1 MKMKTWVTCT
11 LVIALLGLCG
21 GCSLFP
27 KLHTR
32 PTVPTSVQKTT
43 VRRSTKPTIV
53 VSRPEETITTIA
65 MEEEVETSV
74 EYTDTPEKLTFG
86 QRIGRAIGRLAAV
99 TIVLAII
106 LAILCPGVLVGFLVR
121 TAKKWRAAA
130 TQTWRA
136 IKEAEG
142 TKDKDLKNALENNQ
156 SAKTKGLVEKT
167 KAKGV

>member
-1 MKMKTWVTCT
+1 MV
-11 LVIALLGLCG
+11 VIISVGLCG

-53 VSRPEETITTIA
+53 VSRPDETITAIA
-65 MEEEVETSV
+65 VEEETETSV

-99 TIVLAII
+99 TIIIGII
-106 LAILCPGVLVGFLVR
+106 LLVLCPGVVFGFLLR
-121 TAKKWRAAA
+121 TVKKWRAAA
-130 TQTWRA
+130 LQTWQA
-136 IKEAEG
+136 IKKADG
-142 TKDKDLKNALENNQ
+142 TKLPELKNALENSQ
-156 SAKTKGLVEKT
+156 SAKTKALVEK
-167 KAKGV
+167 AKERGV